1 MQPIDA
7 DAGDDVKLK
16 TEQVIDLLVKAHTES
31 NLELVLEHVDAL
43 SKMVYLTNSHT
54 LRIY

>member
-43 SKMVYLTNSHT
+43 SKMV
-54 LRIY
+54 